1 MSEIQNHSS
10 KQNWLLGISLDR
22 PVLLMLS
29 LYIIA
34 WIIKILDTF
43 VFRLDELI
51 GEAILTKALG
61 FILVAAYVWMTRRRL
76 SDIGFHA
83 RNLGIALLLTV
94 VGFGLIY
101 ALAFI
106 SQLVILKMSGEEA
119 QLVFSAVDPKT
130 GLSGGL
136 FFGLWLVF
144 TNLVNSAMEEGLFR
158 GIMLRHFLVRYTK
171 WGAIFLQAALFSL
184 WHLSWPLRH
193 LLDGQIPL
201 GEVAFEAFGLLLST
215 LISGVVYGYFYYG
228 TNNLWGPFVAHMINN
243 SIFNVLFIRTTTG
256 IQSGLEF
263 IPFALIFLIGH
274 ILMIPIIA
282 VVTNRMK
289 TSEVKPWGDFTRS
302 EEFTTSEFA
311 S

>member
-1 MSEIQNHSS
+1 MSDKQIHSS

-22 PVLLMLS
+22 PLLVMLS

-34 WIIKILDTF
+34 WIIKIFDTF

-61 FILVAAYVWMTRRRL
+61 FLLVAVYVWVAGKKL
-76 SDIGFHA
+76 SDIGFRT
-83 RNLGIALLLTV
+83 RNLGISLVLSV

-101 ALAFI
+101 VLAFT
-106 SQLVILKMSGEEA
+106 SQLVIFRASGEEA
-119 QLVFSAVDPKT
+119 DLVFSAVDPRT

-158 GIMLRHFLVRYTK
+158 GIMLRHFLVRYAK

-193 LLDGQIPL
+193 LLDGQVTT
-201 GEVAFEAFGLLLST
+201 GQVAFEAFGLTIST
-215 LISGVVYGYFYYG
+215 LVSGVVYGYFYYR
-228 TNNLWGPFVAHMINN
+228 TNNLWGPFVAHTINN
-243 SIFNVLFIRTTTG
+243 SVFNVLFIRSATG
-256 IQSGLEF
+256 VQSGLEF

-274 ILMIPIIA
+274 LLMIPIIA

-289 TSEVKPWGDFTRS
+289 ISEVKPWGDFT
-302 EEFTTSEFA
+302 
-311 S
+311 